1 MVHNKISCQRI
12 PPINGYGEVITTTGF
27 ERKTKIDRFQSYE
40 AGDTI
45 GDPKLFDVMQD
56 MCTSKAT

>member
-1 MVHNKISCQRI
+1 VVPNKITCQRI
-12 PPINGYGEVITTTGF
+12 PLINGHGEVLPTTGF
-27 ERKTKIDRFQSYE
+27 ERETKDRFQSYE

-45 GDPKLFDVMQD
+45 GEPKLFDVMQD